1 MAKKGSDANKTLATT
16 LVTAVAVFA
25 VRKLLAYG
33 WKRATGKT
41 PPDAADPHVHVLE
54 ALGWAAL
61 AGVTVEATKLL
72 TARATS
78 RRSHAAIDAADS

>member
-1 MAKKGSDANKTLATT
+1 MAKKSADVNKTLATT
-16 LVTAVAVFA
+16 LITAGAVFA

-41 PPDAADPHVHVLE
+41 PPDAADPQVSVIE

-72 TARATS
+72 TARATA
-78 RRSHAAIDAADS
+78 RRSPEAIEEADS